1 MRNHA
6 VWSAEEEVV
15 INEPTIT
22 DTACA
27 STSSDADADNAG
39 KANDVAIVSNNCT
52 PAHSPI
58 NVARIGSTERMNGAT
73 ATQHHKF
80 NPLHPT
86 PFNEALKA
94 AIDSYHKNH
103 ILLKTDNNPPPPVP
117 PPFLSHE
124 EECTIKTALAFV
136 MARARIKSRKERNVS
151 LSGGRSTTTDDGV
164 GESIISNRCDMPS
177 FLGGLSMLPSPRC
190 VSSIPRTGCSNF
202 CSNSYNLQVENKL
215 KHVRDVL
222 KLAVSAVLPFYKD
235 ALKVNAC
242 GLCNQNR
249 AMPRSSNDDDATT
262 LEPKGDPRAG
272 RRPCAVYDY
281 EAAVESSNNGSHH
294 QNATIDGLCQHII
307 MRLFSLI
314 RDESLKSRSSRVV
327 GRNGDGESAVNDK
340 SGTNGEAP
348 TVVSD
353 QSRGNASNGYH
364 RGQHSGAQT
373 CQNFASNAIVK
384 LIYNDLIGDA
394 YLHHG
399 STNSPADARECAER
413 RIEKIMAVCH
423 VLHRLFFLDNG
434 CCLGTECVTAICF
447 ILSDLYL
454 NQYRGVKFM
463 KQDNGD
469 SVAKQNMA
477 NENVSSATNAEKSD
491 KELHNSNDGERY
503 QVVPSRWCNSS
514 SRSYINQRHDR
525 RRQSVNA
532 MTQGQL
538 YGSDINCD
546 KRVDSS
552 KKEEEH
558 PLPCIGDVLA
568 VNLLRLLEGAAAIRI
583 HHRQQRVPSSTTSS
597 RHHYRE
603 LMIDK
608 VVRQTATEVL
618 SEIRATMDH
627 ELLLPLHVVDAAS
640 FYYTEKTR
648 AAKNIR
654 ESRGRTKSVSDTSM
668 VLLQPGAKVMM
679 RLHLFELTNK
689 LAHYE

>member
-1 MRNHA
+1 LRNHA

-39 KANDVAIVSNNCT
+39 KANDVAIVSKNCT

-58 NVARIGSTERMNGAT
+58 TVARIGSTERMNDAT
-73 ATQHHKF
+73 ATQHHEF

-190 VSSIPRTGCSNF
+190 VSSIPRTGCSNI
-202 CSNSYNLQVENKL
+202 CWNSYNLQVENKL

-242 GLCNQNR
+242 GLCNRNR

-262 LEPKGDPRAG
+262 LEPNGDPRAG
-272 RRPCAVYDY
+272 KRPCAVYDY
-281 EAAVESSNNGSHH
+281 GAAVESSNNGSHH
-294 QNATIDGLCQHII
+294 QNATLDGLCQHII

-314 RDESLKSRSSRVV
+314 RDESLKSRTSRVV
-327 GRNGDGESAVNDK
+327 GSNGDGESAVNDK

-364 RGQHSGAQT
+364 RGQHSGEQT

-394 YLHHG
+394 YLQYG
-399 STNSPADARECAER
+399 STNSPADVREWAER

-423 VLHRLFFLDNG
+423 VLHRLLFLDNG
-434 CCLGTECVTAICF
+434 FCLGAECVTAICF

-454 NQYRGVKFM
+454 NQYRGVKFT
-463 KQDNGD
+463 KQDSGD
-469 SVAKQNMA
+469 IAEENKA
-477 NENVSSATNAEKSD
+477 NENVSSVANAEKSI
-491 KELHNSNDGERY
+491 KQLHELNDGERY

-514 SRSYINQRHDR
+514 SRSYINQRHNR

-532 MTQGQL
+532 MSQGQL
-538 YGSDINCD
+538 HGSGSNCD

-552 KKEEEH
+552 EKEEH
-558 PLPCIGDVLA
+558 PLPCIGDVLT

-618 SEIRATMDH
+618 SEIRASMDH
-627 ELLLPLHVVDAAS
+627 ELLLPLHVEDAAS
-640 FYYTEKTR
+640 FYYTEKMR
-648 AAKNIR
+648 AAKRIR
-654 ESRGRTKSVSDTSM
+654 ESRGRTKSIGDTSM
-668 VLLQPGAKVMM
+668 VLLQPGAKIML

-689 LAHYE
+689 LALYE